1 MLGGALVCWSLKKQG
16 IVALS
21 SCEAKY
27 VSTSFAA
34 CQAVWFEML
43 LEELMISDTVKVKPF
58 VDNKSAIDL
67 ANHPVSHGRSKHIER
82 RYHFLR
88 DQVNRGKLEL
98 EYCKS
103 KSQLADILTKP
114 FKKARIDELKKL
126 MGMECLE
133 RPYFHCINLAWR
145 RYKYDFKKD
154 HFLKYVSMKE
164 GLKNRP
170 DSISEDHFKKLL
182 IYWKCSKVQV
192 S

>member
-67 ANHPVSHGRSKHIER
+67 ANHPVSHGRSKYIER

-103 KSQLADILTKP
+103 ESQLADILTKP
-114 FKKARIDELKKL
+114 LKKPRIDELKKL
-126 MGMECLE
+126 MGIECLE
-133 RPYFHCINLAWR
+133 NL
-145 RYKYDFKKD
+145 Y
-154 HFLKYVSMKE
+154 
-164 GLKNRP
+164 
-170 DSISEDHFKKLL
+170 
-182 IYWKCSKVQV
+182 
-192 S
+192 